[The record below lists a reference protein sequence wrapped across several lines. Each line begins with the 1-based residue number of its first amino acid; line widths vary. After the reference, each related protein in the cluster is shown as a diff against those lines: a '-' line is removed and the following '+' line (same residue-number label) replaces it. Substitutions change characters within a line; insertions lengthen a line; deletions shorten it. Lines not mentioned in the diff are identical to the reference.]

1 MKLSLCLRSLVLAF
15 AIALPACSLSP
26 ATRALAA
33 DNATPTEME
42 QGELAPIRAR
52 IKAKD
57 FKGAAED
64 LFIMAR
70 IVQNADVYNL
80 LAFSLRNLGD
90 YKQAALYYRKAL
102 DYDASHK
109 SALEYQGELFIALGD
124 IPAARANLARL
135 EKLCPQGCEELDDL
149 RAALGKPEAGKIQNM
164 DKKE

>member
-1 MKLSLCLRSLVLAF
+1 MSPACCFRRFVFVSLVAF
-15 AIALPACSLSP
+15 STCVLWPAAL
-26 ATRALAA
+26 ALAA

-42 QGELAPIRAR
+42 QGELASIRAR

-90 YKQAALYYRKAL
+90 YKQSALYYRKAL
-102 DYDASHK
+102 DYDANHK

-149 RAALGKPEAGKIQNM
+149 RAALGKVEAGKIQNM